1 MGDPA
6 EEERLLP
13 AAHAAR
19 QADSRRASRRED
31 TAAQIAAGGIE
42 FIVLEYR
49 AVQVALQTTPVF
61 LTTNSCRRQAAK
73 KFSLQFGVSISLET
87 GWLGLQ
93 FLRNRLAGSE
103 VRFLTLS
110 SLL

>member
-42 FIVLEYR
+42 FIVLEYIEPCKFGS
-49 AVQVALQTTPVF
+49 ALKTTPPRCF
-61 LTTNSCRRQAAK
+61 
-73 KFSLQFGVSISLET
+73 
-87 GWLGLQ
+87 
-93 FLRNRLAGSE
+93 
-103 VRFLTLS
+103 
-110 SLL
+110 

>member
-1 MGDPA
+1 MKLRWAIA

-49 AVQVALQTTPVF
+49 AVQVALKTTPVF
-61 LTTNSCRRQAAK
+61 MTTNSCRRQAAK
-73 KFSLQFGVSISLET
+73 KFSLQFLI
-87 GWLGLQ
+87 
-93 FLRNRLAGSE
+93 LRNRLAGAAVS
-103 VRFLTLS
+103 
-110 SLL
+110 